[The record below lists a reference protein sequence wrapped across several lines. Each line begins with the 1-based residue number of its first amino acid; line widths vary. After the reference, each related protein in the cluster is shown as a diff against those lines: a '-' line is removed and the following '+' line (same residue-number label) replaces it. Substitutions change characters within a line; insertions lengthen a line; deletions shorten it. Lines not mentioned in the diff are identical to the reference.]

1 MILIVGVTG
10 VLGRETARQLL
21 AAGHKVRGLTRTP
34 DKATDLKEL
43 GVEIVQG
50 DLIDPAS
57 LKKAC
62 QGIDAV
68 LACAHQL
75 MGTGKYTSQ
84 AVDDEGHRAL
94 INAAKTAGV
103 EHFVYTSAQ
112 LVSPDHP
119 TDFYRSKA
127 KVEAYLKASGLSYT
141 ILRPPALMEW
151 HVHRLLGASIL
162 TTGKT
167 TIYGAG
173 NNPGNYM
180 AARDVAH
187 LAVIA
192 LTDPNMKGRII
203 EMGGPDNLTKNQ
215 IADMY
220 SRFSG
225 TKAKVSHV
233 PVAMMKI
240 MAPIMRRFQPVLS
253 RLMTF
258 SVWVDTTDQT
268 FNADEMLREFP
279 MELTHVEDFIREQV
293 EKSTSEQ
300 KVELMTT
307 TETPN

>member
-1 MILIVGVTG
+1 MILIVGITG

-21 AAGHKVRGLTRTP
+21 AAGHSVRGLTRNP
-34 DKATDLKEL
+34 ASAADLQAL
-43 GVEIVQG
+43 GAEIVQG
-50 DLIDPAS
+50 DLIDKTS
-57 LKKAC
+57 LERAC
-62 QGIDAV
+62 QGVEAV
-68 LACAHQL
+68 FAAAHQL
-75 MGTGKYTSQ
+75 MGTGKYTSE

-94 INAAKTAGV
+94 IDAAKEAGV
-103 EHFVYTSAQ
+103 KHFVYTSAQ
-112 LVSPDHP
+112 YVSPDHP
-119 TDFYRSKA
+119 ADFYRSKA

-192 LTDPNMKGRII
+192 LTDPKMKGRTI
-203 EMGGPDNLTKNQ
+203 EMGGPENVTKNQ
-215 IADMY
+215 IVDLY

-233 PVAMMKI
+233 PVAMMKV
-240 MAPIMRRFQPVLS
+240 MAPIMRPFQPVLS

-258 SVWVDTTDQT
+258 SVWIDTTNQT
-268 FNADEMLREFP
+268 FDAAQMLREFP
-279 MELTHVEDFIREQV
+279 MELVHVEDFVRQQV
-293 EKSTSEQ
+293 EQSKAEQ
-300 KVELMTT
+300 KVQLKPA
-307 TETPN
+307 ETQG